1 MGASLKRTESS
12 PMPLGPGI
20 PQQWRVLY
28 IHDRK
33 RTGGWLV
40 EGLSAEGPAD
50 VEIHEASGSVAGL
63 ARLRDEIFEAVL
75 IAHAPPELDAL
86 ELVTAYRTG
95 GTDEPLIILG
105 RPSEQEL
112 AVPCYQ
118 AGADGYLCV
127 STATT
132 QALIWATLRAVQRC
146 QILRQNRRLLQAE
159 KQRVQREREEAF
171 RLLRHQKA
179 VLKDLENPDRAR
191 REQEPRFPEIGGE
204 GDPELSFEDEE
215 LAQIPEMLINHYREL
230 LRAYVIMGSGTLGRE
245 LRHLAEVFA
254 TAGLSAAEVM
264 RLHLRVTGDLLKG
277 LGSRSTRHVITRA
290 DLLAM
295 EILLQL
301 AEVYRLRYREM
312 ARPAVQLVFREFE
325 AAE

>member
-1 MGASLKRTESS
+1 MGASLKRTET
-12 PMPLGPGI
+12 PTVPLGPGI

-40 EGLSAEGPAD
+40 EGLAADCPVD
-50 VEIHEASGSVAGL
+50 VEIHEANGSVAGL
-63 ARLRDEIFEAVL
+63 ARLRDEMFEAVL

-86 ELVTAYRTG
+86 ELVSAYRTG
-95 GTDEPLIILG
+95 GTDEPLIVLG

-112 AVPCYQ
+112 AVPSYE

-132 QALIWATLRAVQRC
+132 QALIWTAVRAVQRC

-179 VLKDLENPDRAR
+179 VLVELEGKVAQAEGQRPPETG
-191 REQEPRFPEIGGE
+191 REGN
-204 GDPELSFEDEE
+204 PELSFEDED
-215 LAQIPEMLINHYREL
+215 LPQIPQMLVEHYREL
-230 LRAYVIMGSGTLGRE
+230 LRAYVIMGSGYLGRE

-264 RLHLRVTGDLLKG
+264 RLHLRVTGDLLRG
-277 LGSRSTRHVITRA
+277 LGSRSTRHVMTRA
-290 DLLAM
+290 DLLAI

-312 ARPAVQLVFREFE
+312 ARPAVQLVFREFDGTE
-325 AAE
+325 